1 MPLVIGGIYSA
12 TVSTCVAPGA
22 SSGRTALRRAPP
34 RRGRRRRQ
42 APRRASRARAP
53 LPLLPSLPPPNGLWP
68 RRAAGPNCRR
78 SPRGTRNDTTL
89 RESDCLASDLG
100 VRGGAGF
107 SAPRA
112 PRVVFHP
119 SSYNGAAYLFT
130 TPIAVSAFAVLF
142 WVDEERLPIADEEQ
156 SDCLFEGDGD
166 AAVVAAPEQPH
177 NVQHTGP

>member
-1 MPLVIGGIYSA
+1 M
-12 TVSTCVAPGA
+12 
-22 SSGRTALRRAPP
+22 
-34 RRGRRRRQ
+34 
-42 APRRASRARAP
+42 
-53 LPLLPSLPPPNGLWP
+53 
-68 RRAAGPNCRR
+68 
-78 SPRGTRNDTTL
+78 
-89 RESDCLASDLG
+89 
-100 VRGGAGF
+100 RGGAGF